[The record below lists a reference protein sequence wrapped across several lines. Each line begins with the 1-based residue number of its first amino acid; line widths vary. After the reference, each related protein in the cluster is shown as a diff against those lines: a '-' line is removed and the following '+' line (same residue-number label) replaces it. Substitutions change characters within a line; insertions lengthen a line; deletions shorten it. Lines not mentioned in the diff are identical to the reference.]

1 VLSELYRDSVQSE
14 EVATLGD
21 DLPSNSALESAS
33 GPSDNSRSR
42 GLSSGGSCLMVYLR
56 VPTAVFYIIQAIGF
70 STLQHAASARQHF
83 SLGALQHSWVSGL
96 DGFGW
101 TCGRGGDS

>member
-1 VLSELYRDSVQSE
+1 
-14 EVATLGD
+14 
-21 DLPSNSALESAS
+21 
-33 GPSDNSRSR
+33 
-42 GLSSGGSCLMVYLR
+42 MVYLR

-70 STLQHAASARQHF
+70 STLQHSGSACQQF

-101 TCGRGGDS
+101 TCGRGGDSWVRCLLLLTQAPATSKKHQVGLWKL

>member
-1 VLSELYRDSVQSE
+1 
-14 EVATLGD
+14 
-21 DLPSNSALESAS
+21 
-33 GPSDNSRSR
+33 
-42 GLSSGGSCLMVYLR
+42 MVYLR

-70 STLQHAASARQHF
+70 STLQHSASARQHF
-83 SLGALQHSWVSGL
+83 SLGALQEGWVSGL